1 MKKSLFILVMLLCMA
16 LFALPALATE
26 TECTH
31 EFTRCTGLCEDC
43 DATGLPTENAYHAWG
58 EFTRTETQCWTYCD
72 DCGIQLGLTEHF
84 TYCGGSDLSCLSCG
98 TTEGTIVIRH
108 HSLSAYEYDDYS
120 HWRTCSYCN
129 ETETGNHSHTGVYQH
144 DDSYCWE
151 ICPDCGIE
159 LSKFPHEA
167 ACNNPGVCQ
176 RCGIDWDVEAQHAPL
191 VDTLTYDEN
200 YCWYLCAYC
209 GEEVEKSAHFI
220 ICSTPGVCN
229 RCGAAASDS
238 ASVIHAYDYETRKYD
253 AEYCWNECTGCGE
266 KTQKWEHS
274 VSCANPGV
282 CTECGAT
289 GCTNDVMHNV
299 DEGNVTT
306 DATHHWQACLDCDE
320 KLGYEAHWVSCDGE
334 PGLCSACSAAYDGQP
349 THWIGANQAY
359 VSDGTYHWY
368 VCSACGEEVNKEE
381 HRVACD
387 SNGICYVCGEA
398 CGEDIE
404 VAHYRYADTPYEYDE
419 THHWFICVMCNE
431 PAMKGEHKF
440 RESERDESKV
450 VYTCGC
456 GATKEEQLH
465 VEHVWIESAR
475 VEATCG
481 VKGEIVCICEC
492 GETKTEEIP
501 ALEHSYT
508 TTETPATCGVD
519 GKKVTTCVLCGD
531 TTTEVILALEHE
543 YVITSMRQPTCTA
556 KGVKEVT
563 CEHCDDEIVTYI
575 DVVAHSYAV
584 TSETAATCEQDG
596 AIVSTCANCG
606 AEQTEAIPATGHAYG
621 VYAPAGDGTH
631 VAECNTCGATR
642 VRNCEYQDVET
653 NGITLTVCSVC
664 GHTRYAELPAE
675 GTVEPDT
682 LFVPTKVAA
691 ATAVTTAGEEL
702 QSGVQLVIYDQTAM
716 LQEGSPILAM
726 YTLGLE
732 SDGYA
737 VKPQS
742 ALRVELPLTEE
753 QTAETFAQYKLVI
766 IALDGTMTEIEYKI
780 EEGKIIFETELV
792 GILAFLPIE
801 E

>member
-1 MKKSLFILVMLLCMA
+1 M
-16 LFALPALATE
+16 
-26 TECTH
+26 
-31 EFTRCTGLCEDC
+31 
-43 DATGLPTENAYHAWG
+43 
-58 EFTRTETQCWTYCD
+58 
-72 DCGIQLGLTEHF
+72 
-84 TYCGGSDLSCLSCG
+84 
-98 TTEGTIVIRH
+98 
-108 HSLSAYEYDDYS
+108 
-120 HWRTCSYCN
+120 
-129 ETETGNHSHTGVYQH
+129 
-144 DDSYCWE
+144 
-151 ICPDCGIE
+151 
-159 LSKFPHEA
+159 
-167 ACNNPGVCQ
+167 
-176 RCGIDWDVEAQHAPL
+176 
-191 VDTLTYDEN
+191 
-200 YCWYLCAYC
+200 
-209 GEEVEKSAHFI
+209 
-220 ICSTPGVCN
+220 
-229 RCGAAASDS
+229 
-238 ASVIHAYDYETRKYD
+238 
-253 AEYCWNECTGCGE
+253 
-266 KTQKWEHS
+266 
-274 VSCANPGV
+274 
-282 CTECGAT
+282 
-289 GCTNDVMHNV
+289 
-299 DEGNVTT
+299 
-306 DATHHWQACLDCDE
+306 
-320 KLGYEAHWVSCDGE
+320 
-334 PGLCSACSAAYDGQP
+334 
-349 THWIGANQAY
+349 
-359 VSDGTYHWY
+359 
-368 VCSACGEEVNKEE
+368 NKEE

-440 RESERDESKV
+440 KESERDESKV

-456 GATKEEQLH
+456 GATKEENLH
-465 VEHVWIESAR
+465 TECTFEETSR
-475 VEATCG
+475 VDASCG
-481 VKGEIVCICEC
+481 VKGEITYTCVC
-492 GETKTEEIP
+492 GESYTEEIP
-501 ALEHSYT
+501 AL
-508 TTETPATCGVD
+508 
-519 GKKVTTCVLCGD
+519 K
-531 TTTEVILALEHE
+531 HE

-664 GHTRYAELPAE
+664 GHTRYAEVPVEAAE

-742 ALRVELPLTEE
+742 ALRVELPLTEG